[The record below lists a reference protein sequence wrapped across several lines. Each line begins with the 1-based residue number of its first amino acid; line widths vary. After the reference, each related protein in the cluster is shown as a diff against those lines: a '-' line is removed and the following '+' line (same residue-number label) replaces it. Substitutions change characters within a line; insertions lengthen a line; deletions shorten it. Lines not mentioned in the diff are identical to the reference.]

1 MQRITRT
8 TLLATIAAAGA
19 LGAPAAANATVTGNG
34 LDLIGDGANDTIVIG
49 VSGGNYT
56 HNQSGSG
63 GLNSEFDFDGAIAGD
78 QTLAA
83 NLPLTINAGGGDDTI
98 TGPTVAT
105 GALGIIGG
113 DGDDILTGG
122 LGADTIQGG
131 NDDDRI
137 TGFRGADTMQGEA
150 GNDTLVWNNGDGS
163 DVMDGGAGAD
173 EIEVNGAPTAG
184 DQFRIK
190 AGVPTGSVRFDRIN
204 LGPFG
209 LDITTSERM
218 TVNGLGGNDDIQ
230 ADDTV
235 GTRILLTANG
245 GTGTDT
251 IVGTP
256 GADLINGGDDN
267 DVLAGASGDDR
278 IVGDRGADTMSGDEG
293 DDTLV
298 WNNGDGSDAMD
309 GNAGVD
315 RVEVNGSTTAGDVF
329 TIAPNGARAKFD
341 RTNLGPFSL
350 DIGTAEALDVNGLG
364 GDDDFTALAG
374 ISSLLAIDAEGG
386 AGNDFLDGAEG
397 DDTLLGGSGNDAI
410 NPGGGSDL
418 ADGGEGNDT
427 LLARDGQADLLRCGT
442 GTDSAQTDLPG
453 VDTPAGCE
461 TVDALTP
468 APIVTPPA
476 NVPVPGAATPVQ
488 GDTKAT
494 AVQLGA
500 FSARKRAGRQSVRFT
515 VSCPAGETGGCTGE
529 LRLTTASAVRIGGV
543 KVRVLVGTARYTLRP
558 GQRQT
563 RTIKLPAGVERLAG
577 KGRQLRLIA
586 AAVTRDASGNVAESS
601 TRRSVKL
608 AK

>member
-1 MQRITRT
+1 MTRKTRT

-34 LDLIGDGANDTIVIG
+34 LALIGDGANDTIVIG
-49 VSGGNYT
+49 VSGGLYS
-56 HNQSGSG
+56 HNQTG
-63 GLNSEFDFDGAIAGD
+63 GGFNSEFDFDTALAGD

-83 NLPLTINAGGGDDTI
+83 NLPLTINAGGGNDTV

-105 GALGIIGG
+105 GALEIIGG
-113 DGDDILTGG
+113 DGDDLLTGG
-122 LGADTIQGG
+122 FGADTIQGG
-131 NDDDRI
+131 ADDDRI
-137 TGFRGADTMQGEA
+137 IGFRGGDTMQGEG
-150 GNDTLVWNNGDGS
+150 GNDVLVWNNGDGS
-163 DVMDGGAGAD
+163 DGMDGGAGAD

-184 DQFRIK
+184 DDFRIT
-190 AGVPTGSVRFDRIN
+190 AGPGATDVRFDRVN

-209 LDITTSERM
+209 LNISSSERL
-218 TVNGLGGNDDIQ
+218 TVNGLGGDD
-230 ADDTV
+230 AVAATPAT

-245 GTGTDT
+245 GTGAD
-251 IVGTP
+251 VLSGTP
-256 GADLINGGDDN
+256 GPDLLNGGDDA
-267 DVLAGASGDDR
+267 DILSGLGGDDR
-278 IVGDRGADTMSGDEG
+278 VVGDRGGDAMNGGDG

-298 WNNGDGSDAMD
+298 WNNGDGSDAMNGD
-309 GNAGVD
+309 AGVD
-315 RVEVNGSTTAGDVF
+315 RVEVNGAPVAGDIF

-350 DIGTAEALDVNGLG
+350 DIGSAEALDVNGLG

-374 ISSLLAIDAEGG
+374 ISSLLAINADGG
-386 AGNDFLDGAEG
+386 SGNDALDGAEG

-410 NPGGGSDL
+410 NPGTGSDI
-418 ADGGEGNDT
+418 ADGGEGDDT
-427 LLARDGQADLLRCGT
+427 LLGRDGQTDLLRCGT

-453 VDTPAGCE
+453 VDALTGCE

-476 NVPVPGAATPVQ
+476 NVPGAAAPVQ
-488 GDTKAT
+488 ADTKAT

-500 FSARKRAGRQSVRFT
+500 FSASKRAGRQSVRFT
-515 VSCPAGETGGCTGE
+515 VTCPAGETGGCTGE

-577 KGRQLRLIA
+577 KGRQLRVSA

>member
-34 LDLIGDGANDTIVIG
+34 TSLTGDGANDTIVIG
-49 VSGGNYT
+49 EAGGLYT
-56 HNQSGSG
+56 HNQTG
-63 GLNSEFDFDGAIAGD
+63 GGFNSNVDFDTFLAGD

-83 NLPLTINAGGGDDTI
+83 NLPLTINAGAGDDI
-98 TGPTVAT
+98 VTGPTVST
-105 GALGIIGG
+105 GALAINGG

-137 TGFRGADTMQGEA
+137 IGFRGGDTMQGEA

-209 LDITTSERM
+209 LDITTAERM

-230 ADDTV
+230 GDETV

-245 GTGTDT
+245 GTGSDT

-256 GADLINGGDDN
+256 GADLLNGGDDN
-267 DVLAGASGDDR
+267 DTLSGAGGDDR
-278 IVGDRGADTMSGDEG
+278 IVGDRGSDTMNGGTG
-293 DDTLV
+293 DDTTV
-298 WNNGDGSDAMD
+298 WNNGDGTDVMNGDA
-309 GNAGVD
+309 GTD
-315 RVEVNGSTTAGDVF
+315 RVEVNGAPAAGDVF
-329 TIAPNGARAKFD
+329 TIAPNGPRAKFD

-364 GDDDFTALAG
+364 GDDDITAQAG
-374 ISSLLAIDAEGG
+374 ISSLLAIDADGG
-386 AGNDFLDGAEG
+386 PGNDALDGAEG
-397 DDTLLGGSGNDAI
+397 DDTLLGGSGNDTI
-410 NPGGGSDL
+410 NPGGGSDV
-418 ADGGEGNDT
+418 ADGGEGDDT
-427 LLARDGQADLLRCGT
+427 LLARDSRTDLLRCGT
-442 GTDSAQTDLPG
+442 GTDTAQTDQPG
-453 VDTPAGCE
+453 VDVLAGCE
-461 TVDALTP
+461 TVDALAAAPPVNVP
-468 APIVTPPA
+468 APGAGAPA
-476 NVPVPGAATPVQ
+476 Q
-488 GDTKAT
+488 GDRLAT
-494 AVQLGA
+494 AVILGR
-500 FSARKRAGRQSVRFT
+500 FSARKRGSRQQVRFT
-515 VSCPAGETGGCTGE
+515 VSCPAAEAGGCRGE
-529 LRLTTASAVRIGGV
+529 VRLTTASVVRIGGV
-543 KVRVLVGTARYTLRP
+543 KVRALLGTARYTLRG
-558 GQRQT
+558 GQR
-563 RTIKLPAGVERLAG
+563 RTLAITLPAGAQRFAA
-577 KGRQLRLIA
+577 KNRQLRLSA
-586 AAVTRDASGNVAESS
+586 ATVTRDASGNVAERSA
-601 TRRSVKL
+601 RRTVRL

>member
-1 MQRITRT
+1 MQRITRS

-49 VSGGNYT
+49 VEGALYT
-56 HNQSGSG
+56 HNQTG
-63 GLNSEFDFDGAIAGD
+63 GGFNSNVDFNTALAGD

-83 NLPLTINAGGGDDTI
+83 NLPLAINAGGGDDVV

-105 GALGIIGG
+105 GALEIIGG
-113 DGDDILTGG
+113 DGDDLLTGG
-122 LGADTIQGG
+122 LSDDTIKGG

-137 TGFRGADTMQGEA
+137 IGFRGGDTMQGEA
-150 GNDTLVWNNGDGS
+150 GNDVLVWNNGDGS
-163 DVMDGGAGAD
+163 DVMDGGGGND
-173 EIEVNGAPTAG
+173 EVEVNGSTGAVG
-184 DQFRIK
+184 DIFTIK
-190 AGVPTGSVRFDRIN
+190 AGPATGSVRFDRTN

-218 TVNGLGGNDDIQ
+218 TVNGLGGGDSIQ
-230 ADDTV
+230 ADETV

-245 GTGTDT
+245 GTGVDT

-256 GADLINGGDDN
+256 GADLINGGEDN
-267 DVLAGASGDDR
+267 DTLAGAGGDDR
-278 IVGDRGADTMSGDEG
+278 IVGDRGNDTMNGGTG
-293 DDTLV
+293 DDTTV
-298 WNNGDGSDAMD
+298 WNNGDGTDVMNGD
-309 GNAGVD
+309 AGVD

-329 TIAPNGARAKFD
+329 TIAPNGQRAKFD

-350 DIGTAEALDVNGLG
+350 DIGSAEALDVNGLG
-364 GDDDFTALAG
+364 GDDDFTASAG
-374 ISSLLAIDAEGG
+374 ISSLIAIDADGG
-386 AGNDFLDGAEG
+386 AGNDALDGAEG

-410 NPGGGSDL
+410 NPGAGSDV
-418 ADGGEGNDT
+418 ADGGEGDDT
-427 LLARDGQADLLRCGT
+427 LLGRDGQTDLLRCGT
-442 GTDSAQTDLPG
+442 GTDNAQTDLPG
-453 VDTPAGCE
+453 VDVLAGCE
-461 TVDALTP
+461 TVDALA
-468 APIVTPPA
+468 APPIITPPA
-476 NVPVPGAATPVQ
+476 NVPGAATPPQ

-494 AVQLGA
+494 AAQLGA
-500 FSARKRAGRQSVRFT
+500 FRATKRAGRQSIRFT
-515 VSCPAGETGGCTGE
+515 VTCPAGETGGCTGE
-529 LRLTTASAVRIGGV
+529 LRLTTASAVSIGGV

-558 GQRQT
+558 GQRVT

-601 TRRSVKL
+601 TRRSAKL